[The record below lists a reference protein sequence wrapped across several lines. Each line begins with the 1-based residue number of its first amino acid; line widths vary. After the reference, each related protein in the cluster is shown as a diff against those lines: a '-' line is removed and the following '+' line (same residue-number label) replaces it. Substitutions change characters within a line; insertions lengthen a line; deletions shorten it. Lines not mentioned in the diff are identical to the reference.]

1 MNLLGNLAL
10 VGGGVIKN
18 LRPENL
24 ATDPVSPVV
33 GQVWF
38 NTTEVALKYYDGVE
52 VHQIAQGGDL
62 DEYLRRDG
70 SLAMTGDLEL
80 SSADQSAAAAT
91 TAVSKGHLDTEL
103 SGKQDTITGAATSIT
118 DADLGAD
125 LAIVSDASGKVAVST
140 TTSAQIGYL
149 SGVTSDVQAQI
160 DGKEDALGYVPVN
173 KAGDSMDGDLAMQS
187 NRIIGLSA
195 PVDGTEPVRKADFDT
210 ALAGLNWQQDVN
222 AKQDDNTLDPGA
234 APTIGDRYIITDS
247 ANLHANFG
255 TIANIG
261 DGDIVEYDGTD
272 FVVVFDVSADSKA
285 EGALAYNAATGAYSR
300 YVAGVWG
307 PFYGLDALVDGAG
320 LVKDGNTINVNFGSG
335 VKQSPVDE
343 VGIDYAADGGLWTQL
358 AGIESDDTAAT
369 LAIRLNGASLE
380 TTASGLAIAADGVDE
395 THVISSAL
403 GNGLQ
408 GGSGVALNVKA
419 HTGIAVTVDG
429 VAFDEVYG
437 DARYA
442 NLTGD
447 TFTGAVKGVAPVDA
461 ADLTRK
467 DYVDNADALIAQSVT
482 DLNTKVDNG
491 HFVYDGTGAA
501 SATHVVNHGFANKY
515 VDVTVVDSTDEVI
528 LPDSIQY
535 TDDNNVTVT
544 FTSPV
549 QCRVIVTGANKA

>member
-24 ATDPVSPVV
+24 ATDPGAPVV

-80 SSADQSAAAAT
+80 ANSTPSADLHAT
-91 TAVSKGHLDTEL
+91 SKKYVDDGLATKEAV
-103 SGKQDTITGAATSIT
+103 ITGAATTIT
-118 DADLGAD
+118 QADLGAD
-125 LAIVSDASGKVAVST
+125 LAIVSDASGKVGVSA

-149 SGVTSDVQAQI
+149 STVTSDVQVQI
-160 DGKEDALGYVPVN
+160 DSKQDDLGYVPVN
-173 KAGDSMDGDLAMQS
+173 KAGDTMGGNLAM
-187 NRIIGLSA
+187 NNNEIVGL
-195 PVDGTEPVRKADFDT
+195 PVATDPTSPVRKAELDA

-222 AKQDDNTLDPGA
+222 GMQTDASLDPGA
-234 APTIGDRYIITDS
+234 APTKGDRYIISD
-247 ANLHANFG
+247 AAALHANFG
-255 TIANIG
+255 SIADVAN
-261 DGDIVEYDGTD
+261 GDIVEYDGSD
-272 FVVVFDVSADSKA
+272 FVVVFDVSADPLA
-285 EGALAYNAATGAYSR
+285 EGATAWDAAQDQYVR
-300 YVAGVWG
+300 YAGSAWTV
-307 PFYGLDALVDGAG
+307 FYGLDAAVAGAG
-320 LVKDGNTINVNFGSG
+320 IVKNGNTFDINFGAGIAETPS
-335 VKQSPVDE
+335 DE
-343 VGIDYAADGGLWTQL
+343 VGIHYAADGGVWTQE
-358 AGIESDDTAAT
+358 AGVESNASGST
-369 LAIRLNGASLE
+369 LAIKLNGASLE
-380 TTASGLAIAADGVDE
+380 TTVDGLAIAADGVAE
-395 THVISSAL
+395 SHIISSAL

-419 HTGIAVTVDG
+419 HTGITVSADG
-429 VAFDEVYG
+429 VAFDETYG

-447 TFTGAVKGVAPVDA
+447 TFTGAVKGIAPVDA
-461 ADLTRK
+461 DDFTRK
-467 DYVDNADALIAQSVT
+467 DYVDAADQLITDAVNALG
-482 DLNTKVDNG
+482 TKVDNG
-491 HFVYDGTGAA
+491 HFVYDGTA
-501 SATHVVNHGFANKY
+501 SASASHVVNHGFANKY

-528 LPDSIQY
+528 LPDGIQF

-549 QCRVIVTGANKA
+549 ACRVIVTGAYKGA